1 VIEVLTLQQPLHRVD
16 LKVREV
22 REAGTDLY
30 TTRGS
35 DYATLCTDTP
45 EEDGGGEKRFEE
57 EEKKRRRGKSVAI
70 GASNPVGSLG
80 FAERERTQGDIG
92 L

>member
-1 VIEVLTLQQPLHRVD
+1 MIEVLTLQQPLHRVD

-35 DYATLCTDTP
+35 DYATLFTDTP
-45 EEDGGGEKRFEE
+45 EEDGGGGEAF
-57 EEKKRRRGKSVAI
+57 
-70 GASNPVGSLG
+70 
-80 FAERERTQGDIG
+80 
-92 L
+92 

>member
-1 VIEVLTLQQPLHRVD
+1 MIEVLTLQQPLHRVD

-45 EEDGGGEKRFEE
+45 EEDG
-57 EEKKRRRGKSVAI
+57 
-70 GASNPVGSLG
+70 
-80 FAERERTQGDIG
+80 D
-92 L
+92 